1 MNSSYFCCTLSAN
14 HSEGVHGTVKSKK
27 LVKGILLAMVLVI
40 VVAAA
45 VFFFA
50 GGRKTAYTE
59 ETART
64 MSIETFYTFSGN
76 IEPDRYKV
84 VTATNKGTVKEWKL
98 EEGDTVEKDDNIL
111 LAKNGAKYNAP
122 MDGTISNLYLD
133 EDEEFNPGDA
143 LFRVADYEHP
153 VVKIKVDEYDVSALS
168 RGMSVEVKVQATGKV
183 ISGEITRI
191 AQEATVE
198 NNLAYYEAEIALPQD
213 GTLAMGLTC
222 EVSIPRQSV
231 KDATTVSM
239 NAIQYDDNG
248 KPFVYCY
255 SRGDEIVRQSVLLG
269 INNGSI
275 VEICD
280 GVKSGETI
288 LIPATTDFELPMM
301 RMMR

>member
-1 MNSSYFCCTLSAN
+1 
-14 HSEGVHGTVKSKK
+14 
-27 LVKGILLAMVLVI
+27 
-40 VVAAA
+40 
-45 VFFFA
+45 
-50 GGRKTAYTE
+50 
-59 ETART
+59 
-64 MSIETFYTFSGN
+64 
-76 IEPDRYKV
+76 
-84 VTATNKGTVKEWKL
+84 
-98 EEGDTVEKDDNIL
+98 
-111 LAKNGAKYNAP
+111 

-239 NAIQYDDNG
+239 NAIQYDNNG

-255 SRGDEIVRQSVLLG
+255 DRNGDVVEQSVLLG
-269 INNGSI
+269 INNGTI
-275 VEICD
+275 VEIKD
-280 GVKSGETI
+280 GVRTGETV
-288 LIPATTDFELPMM
+288 LIPPTDMVLPMM
-301 RMMR
+301 RMMNR

>member
-1 MNSSYFCCTLSAN
+1 MKRILVTLAVVIVALSAALFLTT
-14 HSEGVHGTVKSKK
+14 GKK
-27 LVKGILLAMVLVI
+27 A
-40 VVAAA
+40 
-45 VFFFA
+45 
-50 GGRKTAYTE
+50 AYTE

-64 MSIETFYTFSGN
+64 MSIETYYTFSGN
-76 IEPDRYKV
+76 IEPDHARV
-84 VTATNKGTVKEWKL
+84 VTATAKGTVKEWKL
-98 EEGDTVEKDDNIL
+98 QEGDTVEKDDNVL
-111 LAKNGAKYNAP
+111 LAKNGARYNAP
-122 MDGTISNLYLD
+122 IDGTISHLYLD
-133 EDEEFNPGDA
+133 EEEDFNPGDV

-168 RGMSVEVKVQATGKV
+168 KGMSVEVKVHATDRL
-183 ISGEITRI
+183 INGEITRI

-198 NNLAYYEAEIALPQD
+198 NNLAYYEVEIALPQD

-231 KDATTVSM
+231 RDATTVSM
-239 NAIQYDDNG
+239 AAIQYDENG

-255 SRGDEIVRQSVLLG
+255 SRGDEVVRQSVLLG

-288 LIPATTDFELPMM
+288 LIPASSDFELPMM